1 MNCAAARWSRS
12 AGTSPIRR
20 APRLLLAWL
29 EPALSNRD
37 DLIPD
42 PLTVER
48 ELGRSSLSFG
58 RARGVLERLWA
69 ELRAHS
75 EVVLK
80 RQLWDGLLREAYGT
94 PVGDDALFLQ
104 HTYLTIVAKTIAARV
119 LDLRPTTPPQS
130 SPAARSTKPGI
141 QGAVESDFFDW
152 ILEPPDGRDLVR
164 RLPARPRVSASATSR
179 SMSSSRCTR
188 A

>member
-1 MNCAAARWSRS
+1 
-12 AGTSPIRR
+12 R
-20 APRLLLAWL
+20 AEALLAWL

-37 DLIPD
+37 DLTPD

-94 PVGDDALFLQ
+94 EL
-104 HTYLTIVAKTIAARV
+104 ART
-119 LDLRPTTPPQS
+119 RCSCSTPIGRS
-130 SPAARSTKPGI
+130 SPRRS
-141 QGAVESDFFDW
+141 
-152 ILEPPDGRDLVR
+152 R
-164 RLPARPRVSASATSR
+164 RAYSTFRPRTP
-179 SMSSSRCTR
+179 MLSS
-188 A
+188 